1 MPRYRYTATALSGK
15 TLHGVTEAAS
25 AEALYI
31 TLREQDLYM
40 TDAKEVGTNASVYRP
55 LKTPELAEFCR
66 SLGTLLSAGVPLVR
80 AFRIMA
86 DERGLNARTKLLY
99 NTLLKELRKGVPLS
113 DAMHQCAPAFP
124 ELLIAMTRSAEG
136 TGSIDASFLRMGRY
150 YDREHKVNQQVGNSL
165 MYPIILLVMIVG
177 VIAIL
182 MGFVVPQFMPMFEQ
196 MDSLP
201 LPTVVLFAVSDFV
214 SANWVLIILVAA
226 FQVVGG
232 RIALAQ
238 PAVRRQAVDPH
249 GSCTSPVIGKLNQ
262 KICTARFARTLSNL
276 YSSGVPIVATLI
288 ASRDAVGNRWIISQ
302 FDEVLDK
309 VRAGN
314 SLSESLAL
322 VDGFEQS
329 MSSSIAVG
337 EETGKLDELLA
348 TISET
353 LDFEAEVATKRLV
366 TLLEPIMIVIM
377 GVIVAFVVVAVIL
390 PIYQSY
396 GTIGQSSSTY

>member
-15 TLHGVTEAAS
+15 TLRGVAEAAS
-25 AEALYI
+25 AEALYT
-31 TLREQDLYM
+31 TLRDQDLYM
-40 TDAKEVGTNASVYRP
+40 TDAREIGQAASVYRP

-86 DERGLNARTKLLY
+86 DERGLNARSKLLY
-99 NTLLKELRKGVPLS
+99 TTLLKELRKGVPLS

-165 MYPIILLVMIVG
+165 MYPIILTVMIVA
-177 VIAIL
+177 VIAVL

-196 MDSLP
+196 MESLP
-201 LPTVVLFAVSDFV
+201 LPTTILFAVSDFV
-214 SANWVLIILVAA
+214 STNWVLLILVVALL
-226 FQVVGG
+226 VVGG

-238 PAVRRQAVDPH
+238 PAIRRQWDRFQLHA
-249 GSCTSPVIGKLNQ
+249 PVIGKLNR

-314 SLSESLAL
+314 SLSESLGV

-337 EETGKLDELLA
+337 EETGAIEDTMTTMGTFYDEETNRLTQDA
-348 TISET
+348 IS
-353 LDFEAEVATKRLV
+353 K
-366 TLLEPIMIVIM
+366 LEPAVLVLIALFAGYIVIALYIAM
-377 GVIVAFVVVAVIL
+377 FSMYSAM
-390 PIYQSY
+390 
-396 GTIGQSSSTY
+396 

>member
-1 MPRYRYTATALSGK
+1 MPRFRYTATNEKGK
-15 TLHGVTEAAS
+15 TVRGLLEAPS
-25 AEALYI
+25 EEALYAK
-31 TLREQDLYM
+31 LRNDGLYM
-40 TDAKEVGTNASVYRP
+40 TDAQEAQKAHATFRP
-55 LKTPELAEFCR
+55 LKTAVLADFCR
-66 SLGTLLSAGVPLVR
+66 NLGTLLTAGVPLVR

-86 DERGLNARTKLLY
+86 DERTIDVRQKALY
-99 NTLLKELRKGVPLS
+99 EAILSELRKGVPLS
-113 DAMHQCAPAFP
+113 DAMESCAPAFP
-124 ELLIAMTRSAEG
+124 TLLLAMIRSAEG

-165 MYPIILLVMIVG
+165 MYPIILSVMIVG

-201 LPTVVLFAVSDFV
+201 LPTVILFAVSDFV

-226 FQVVGG
+226 FLVVGG

-238 PAVRRQAVDPH
+238 PAVRRQWDRMQLHA
-249 GSCTSPVIGKLNQ
+249 PVIGKLNQ

-377 GVIVAFVVVAVIL
+377 GLIVAFVVVAVIL

>member
-1 MPRYRYTATALSGK
+1 M
-15 TLHGVTEAAS
+15 
-25 AEALYI
+25 
-31 TLREQDLYM
+31 
-40 TDAKEVGTNASVYRP
+40 N
-55 LKTPELAEFCR
+55 
-66 SLGTLLSAGVPLVR
+66 
-80 AFRIMA
+80 
-86 DERGLNARTKLLY
+86 RG
-99 NTLLKELRKGVPLS
+99 
-113 DAMHQCAPAFP
+113 APTFP
-124 ELLIAMTRSAEG
+124 KLLIAMTRSAEG

-165 MYPIILLVMIVG
+165 MYPIILSVMIVG

-201 LPTVVLFAVSDFV
+201 LPTVILFAVSDFV

-226 FQVVGG
+226 FLVVGG

-238 PAVRRQAVDPH
+238 PAVRRQWDRMQLHA
-249 GSCTSPVIGKLNQ
+249 PVIGKLNQ
-262 KICTARFARTLSNL
+262 KICTAPFPRTLSNL

-309 VRAGN
+309 ARAGN

-329 MSSSIAVG
+329 MSSSIPVG

-377 GVIVAFVVVAVIL
+377 GLLVAFVVVAVLL

-396 GTIGQSSSTY
+396 GPIGQSSSTYCCCVFIYV

>member
-1 MPRYRYTATALSGK
+1 MPRFRYTATNEKGK
-15 TLHGVTEAAS
+15 TVRGLLEAPS
-25 AEALYI
+25 EEALYAR
-31 TLREQDLYM
+31 LRNDGLYM
-40 TDAKEVGTNASVYRP
+40 TDAQETRKVHAAFRP
-55 LKTPELAEFCR
+55 LKTAVLADFCR
-66 SLGTLLSAGVPLVR
+66 NLGTLLTAGVPLVR

-86 DERGLNARTKLLY
+86 DERNIDARQKALY
-99 NTLLKELRKGVPLS
+99 EAILSELRKGVPLS
-113 DAMHQCAPAFP
+113 DAMESCAPAFP
-124 ELLIAMTRSAEG
+124 NLLLAMIRSAEG

-165 MYPIILLVMIVG
+165 MYPIILSVMIVG

-226 FQVVGG
+226 FLVVGG

-238 PAVRRQAVDPH
+238 PAVRRQWDRMQLHA
-249 GSCTSPVIGKLNQ
+249 PVIGKLNQ

>member
-1 MPRYRYTATALSGK
+1 MPQFRYTATNAQGK
-15 TLHGVTEAAS
+15 TVRGMADAPSE
-25 AEALYI
+25 EALY
-31 TLREQDLYM
+31 TKLRDDGLYM
-40 TDAKEVGTNASVYRP
+40 SEALQTKRVRSTFRP
-55 LKTPELAEFCR
+55 LKTAVLADFCR
-66 SLGTLLSAGVPLVR
+66 NLGTLLTAGVPLVR

-86 DERGLNARTKLLY
+86 DEHSIDPQQRALY
-99 NTLLKELRKGVPLS
+99 EAVLGELRKGIPLS
-113 DAMHQCAPAFP
+113 DAMESCAPAFP
-124 ELLIAMTRSAEG
+124 NLLLAMIRSAEG

-165 MYPIILLVMIVG
+165 MYPIILSVMIVG

-201 LPTVVLFAVSDFV
+201 LPTVILFAVSDFV

-226 FQVVGG
+226 FLVVGG

-238 PAVRRQAVDPH
+238 PAVRRQWDRMQLHA
-249 GSCTSPVIGKLNQ
+249 PVIGKLNQ

-377 GVIVAFVVVAVIL
+377 GLIVAFVVVAVIL

>member
-1 MPRYRYTATALSGK
+1 MPRFRYTATNEKGK
-15 TLHGVTEAAS
+15 TVRGLLEAPS
-25 AEALYI
+25 EEALYAK
-31 TLREQDLYM
+31 LRNDGLYM
-40 TDAKEVGTNASVYRP
+40 TDAQEAQKALATFRP
-55 LKTPELAEFCR
+55 LKTAVLADFCR
-66 SLGTLLSAGVPLVR
+66 NLGTLLTAGVPLVR

-86 DERGLNARTKLLY
+86 DERTIDARQKALY
-99 NTLLKELRKGVPLS
+99 EAILSELRKGVPLS
-113 DAMHQCAPAFP
+113 DAMESCAPAFP
-124 ELLIAMTRSAEG
+124 TLLLAMIRSAEG

-165 MYPIILLVMIVG
+165 MYPIILSVMIVG

-201 LPTVVLFAVSDFV
+201 LPTVILFAVSDFV

-226 FQVVGG
+226 FLVVGG

-238 PAVRRQAVDPH
+238 PAVRRQWDRMQLHA
-249 GSCTSPVIGKLNQ
+249 PVIGKLNQ

-377 GVIVAFVVVAVIL
+377 GLIVAFVVVAVIL

>member
-1 MPRYRYTATALSGK
+1 
-15 TLHGVTEAAS
+15 
-25 AEALYI
+25 
-31 TLREQDLYM
+31 
-40 TDAKEVGTNASVYRP
+40 
-55 LKTPELAEFCR
+55 
-66 SLGTLLSAGVPLVR
+66 
-80 AFRIMA
+80 MA

-165 MYPIILLVMIVG
+165 MYPIILSVMIVG

-226 FQVVGG
+226 FLVVGG

-238 PAVRRQAVDPH
+238 PAVRRQWDRMQLHA
-249 GSCTSPVIGKLNQ
+249 PVIGKLNQ

-276 YSSGVPIVATLI
+276 SSSGVPIVATLI

-309 VRAGN
+309 VR
-314 SLSESLAL
+314 
-322 VDGFEQS
+322 
-329 MSSSIAVG
+329 
-337 EETGKLDELLA
+337 GKLDEFVASPQYPEHLKGLLA
-348 TISET
+348 QTVSRLDGVHEMVIQLRREDLPLGQKLADSVAPVKATVEEGRFQIGGLVALCPELGIRADCSFAAQLEELGGHFAEIFGLSLSDDLDET
-353 LDFEAEVATKRLV
+353 
-366 TLLEPIMIVIM
+366 
-377 GVIVAFVVVAVIL
+377 
-390 PIYQSY
+390 
-396 GTIGQSSSTY
+396 

>member
-1 MPRYRYTATALSGK
+1 MPRYRYTATALSGR
-15 TLHGVTEAAS
+15 TLHGISEAAS
-25 AEALYI
+25 AEALYT
-31 TLREQDLYM
+31 TLRDQDLYM
-40 TDAKEVGTNASVYRP
+40 TDAKEIGPAASVYRP

-86 DERGLNARTKLLY
+86 DERGLNARSKLLY
-99 NTLLKELRKGVPLS
+99 TTLLKELRKGVPLS
-113 DAMHQCAPAFP
+113 DAMHSCAPAFP
-124 ELLIAMTRSAEG
+124 ALLIATTRSAEG
-136 TGSIDASFLRMGRY
+136 TGSIDVSFLRMGRY

-165 MYPIILLVMIVG
+165 MYPIILSVMIVA

-196 MDSLP
+196 MESLP
-201 LPTVVLFAVSDFV
+201 LPTAILFAVSDFI
-214 SANWVLIILVAA
+214 SANWVLLLLVIA
-226 FQVVGG
+226 FLVVGW

-238 PAVRRQAVDPH
+238 PAIRCQWDRLQLHA
-249 GSCTSPVIGKLNQ
+249 PVIGKLNR
-262 KICTARFARTLSNL
+262 KICARTLSNL

-302 FDEVLDK
+302 FDEVLDN

-314 SLSESLAL
+314 SLSESLAQ
-322 VDGFEQS
+322 VDGFEQT
-329 MSSSIAVG
+329 MASSIAVG
-337 EETGKLDELLA
+337 EETGKLDDLLA

-366 TLLEPIMIVIM
+366 TLLEPAMIILM
-377 GVIVAFVVVAVIL
+377 GIVVAFVVVAVIL

-396 GTIGQSSSTY
+396 GTLGGASGAI